1 MKTKL
6 LLIATA
12 TLLISGTAATV
23 SLADSHKGGRGMTAE
38 RAMSAAEHMF
48 TRIDTDNDGVLSA
61 AELEAAPKRGKR
73 GDKSDK
79 MDQSADGEAMADA
92 DSANADAD
100 ADAGMSDEKGKRDG
114 KGKRKGMGKGKGKGK
129 GKHGNRSARILLGE
143 DGLTAGMTLDDVQ
156 AKISAGFADLDA
168 NADGTL
174 TRDEI
179 RPAMQAMRE
188 ARKS

>member
-38 RAMSAAEHMF
+38 RAMSAAEYMF

-79 MDQSADGEAMADA
+79 MDQSAGGEAMADA
-92 DSANADAD
+92 DSANADA
-100 ADAGMSDEKGKRDG
+100 GMSDEKDKRDG

-129 GKHGNRSARILLGE
+129 GKHGNRIARVFLGE

>member
-23 SLADSHKGGRGMTAE
+23 SLADSHKGDRGMTAE
-38 RAMSAAEHMF
+38 RALSAAENMF
-48 TRIDTDNDGVLSA
+48 ARIDTDNDGVLSA

-100 ADAGMSDEKGKRDG
+100 AGMSDEKGKRD
-114 KGKRKGMGKGKGKGK
+114 GKRKGMGKGKGKGK
-129 GKHGNRSARILLGE
+129 GKHGNRIARVFLGE

>member
-23 SLADSHKGGRGMTAE
+23 SLADSHKGDRGMTAE
-38 RAMSAAEHMF
+38 RALSAAENMF
-48 TRIDTDNDGVLSA
+48 ARIDTDNDGVLSA

-100 ADAGMSDEKGKRDG
+100 AGMSDEKGKRD
-114 KGKRKGMGKGKGKGK
+114 GKRKGMGKGKGKGK
-129 GKHGNRSARILLGE
+129 GKHGNRIARVFLGE

-156 AKISAGFADLDA
+156 AKISACFTDLDA

>member
-100 ADAGMSDEKGKRDG
+100 AGVSDEKGKRDG
-114 KGKRKGMGKGKGKGK
+114 KGKGMGKGKGKGK

>member
-38 RAMSAAEHMF
+38 RAMSAAEYMF

-114 KGKRKGMGKGKGKGK
+114 KAQR
-129 GKHGNRSARILLGE
+129 HG
-143 DGLTAGMTLDDVQ
+143 
-156 AKISAGFADLDA
+156 
-168 NADGTL
+168 
-174 TRDEI
+174 
-179 RPAMQAMRE
+179 
-188 ARKS
+188 

>member
-23 SLADSHKGGRGMTAE
+23 SLADSHKGDRGMTAE

-73 GDKSDK
+73 GDKSDN

-92 DSANADAD
+92 DSANAG
-100 ADAGMSDEKGKRDG
+100 ADAGMSDEKGKRD
-114 KGKRKGMGKGKGKGK
+114 GKRKGMGKGKGKGK
-129 GKHGNRSARILLGE
+129 GKHGNRIARVFLGE

-156 AKISAGFADLDA
+156 AKISAGFTDLDA

>member
-23 SLADSHKGGRGMTAE
+23 SLADSHKGDRGMTAE
-38 RAMSAAEHMF
+38 RALSAAENMF
-48 TRIDTDNDGVLSA
+48 ARIDTDNDGVLSA

-100 ADAGMSDEKGKRDG
+100 AGMSDEKGKRDG
-114 KGKRKGMGKGKGKGK
+114 KGKRKGMGKGKGNGK
-129 GKHGNRSARILLGE
+129 GKHGNRIARVFLGE

>member
-79 MDQSADGEAMADA
+79 MDQSAGGEAMADA
-92 DSANADAD
+92 DSANAD

-114 KGKRKGMGKGKGKGK
+114 KGKGMGKGKGKGK
-129 GKHGNRSARILLGE
+129 GKHGNRIARVFLGE

-179 RPAMQAMRE
+179 RAAMQAMRE

>member
-38 RAMSAAEHMF
+38 RAMSAAEYMF

-100 ADAGMSDEKGKRDG
+100 AGMSDEKGKRDG

-129 GKHGNRSARILLGE
+129 GKHGNRIARVFLGE

>member
-38 RAMSAAEHMF
+38 RAMSAAEYMF

-92 DSANADAD
+92 DSANADA
-100 ADAGMSDEKGKRDG
+100 GMSDEKGKRD
-114 KGKRKGMGKGKGKGK
+114 GKRKGMGKGKGKGK
-129 GKHGNRSARILLGE
+129 GKHGNRIARVFLGE

-179 RPAMQAMRE
+179 RAAMQAMRE

>member
-38 RAMSAAEHMF
+38 RAMSAAEYMF

-92 DSANADAD
+92 DSANAD

>member
-23 SLADSHKGGRGMTAE
+23 SLADSHKGDRGMTAE
-38 RAMSAAEHMF
+38 RALSAAENMF
-48 TRIDTDNDGVLSA
+48 ARIDTDNDGVLSA

-73 GDKSDK
+73 GDKSDN

-114 KGKRKGMGKGKGKGK
+114 KRKGMGKGKGKGK
-129 GKHGNRSARILLGE
+129 GKHGNRIARVFLGE

-156 AKISAGFADLDA
+156 AKISAGFTDLDA